1 MTDYKKLYLQTL
13 VSGLVGGQVY
23 KDGILSGSVSLYN
36 VLNFYEPEDYG
47 HEERIKLEAVLIEKD
62 DKITVEL
69 ELVDGY
75 DSSLVFKSIFNADES
90 DKIKNFIEKIRKNL
104 FWGTENRYCH
114 SISYLLENALCKNDF
129 SPDFGYPE
137 LRTIQNYAKKSHNL
151 FINNDIIDYISGYNI
166 SLYKMEKTQNSEK
179 ISAEFHLNFER
190 KNSIVKTI
198 KANAIFHDS
207 NQYFTEEKELKEYM
221 QEKHKIDFK
230 M

>member
-1 MTDYKKLYLQTL
+1 MIDYKKLYLQTL

-47 HEERIKLEAVLIEKD
+47 HEERIKLEAVLVEKN

-75 DSSLVFKSIFNADES
+75 DSSVVFRGVFNADEG

-104 FWGTENRYCH
+104 FWGTENRYGH
-114 SISYLLENALCKNDF
+114 SINSLLENALYRNEF
-129 SPDFGYPE
+129 SPNFGYPE

-151 FINNDIIDYISGYNI
+151 FINSDIIDYISGYNI
-166 SLYKMEKTQNSEK
+166 SLYKMEKTQNLEE
-179 ISAEFHLNFER
+179 ILEEFHLSFER
-190 KNSIVKTI
+190 KNNIAETRRLV
-198 KANAIFHDS
+198 AVLHDS
-207 NQYFTEEKELKEYM
+207 NKIFTEEKLLKEHI
-221 QEKHKIDFK
+221 QEKQKTDFK